1 MRSPTTSKSMA
12 KQICVTT
19 SQELTIQ
26 HSQLWHF
33 NSLEMIPRQLSN
45 SRYRTRACSSQVPQT
60 RVVWLWHPPR
70 MDPASLG
77 ISTKLTTSS
86 FLIMWISRLAG
97 RRLHVE
103 IICAT
108 LRVTRTCRRWEGAVA
123 YVLHTCIMNTT
134 YSVIGI
140 VSLGNQNTQKSL
152 ILSMASYR
160 ISKAQ
165 MFSFLLWPW
174 WW

>member
-1 MRSPTTSKSMA
+1 MRSPTTNKSMA

-70 MDPASLG
+70 VDPASLG

-103 IICAT
+103 IIWAI
-108 LRVTRTCRRWEGAVA
+108 LRVTRTSKLDDRWAGAWA

-140 VSLGNQNTQKSL
+140 VRLGNQNSDTKKS
-152 ILSMASYR
+152 YFVYGFVPH
-160 ISKAQ
+160 K
-165 MFSFLLWPW
+165 
-174 WW
+174 